1 MNIFI
6 IGGGNLGTAIAK
18 GLKHANPEFSIAVS
32 RRNVEK
38 INYLKEWGIQ
48 TTASNLT
55 FLETAHILLLAVK
68 PHQLLNILTEIRPF
82 LNGQI
87 IISVATGFTL
97 RELEAVLGS
106 NLPLFRAMPNTAISQ
121 RESITCISSLNATL
135 EQKQSVIQIF
145 DKLGKSVLIDEHLMD
160 AATVLG
166 ACGLAFALR
175 YIRASM
181 QGGIQI
187 GFDSTTALIIAAQT
201 VKGAA
206 ALLLNQTSHPE
217 AEIDKV
223 TTPQG
228 CTISGLNEMEHQG
241 FSSALIKGIL
251 SSFHAIEDI
260 KLKKTKNYAD

>member
-1 MNIFI
+1 
-6 IGGGNLGTAIAK
+6 
-18 GLKHANPEFSIAVS
+18 
-32 RRNVEK
+32 
-38 INYLKEWGIQ
+38 
-48 TTASNLT
+48 
-55 FLETAHILLLAVK
+55 
-68 PHQLLNILTEIRPF
+68 
-82 LNGQI
+82 
-87 IISVATGFTL
+87 
-97 RELEAVLGS
+97 
-106 NLPLFRAMPNTAISQ
+106 MPNTAIAQ
-121 RESITCISSLNATL
+121 KESMTCISSLNATP
-135 EQKQSVIQIF
+135 EQKEIVIEIFNKLGQSVF
-145 DKLGKSVLIDEHLMD
+145 IDEHLMD

-187 GFDSTTALIIAAQT
+187 GFDSATALTIAAQT

-206 ALLLNQTSHPE
+206 ALLLNQSSHPE
-217 AEIDKV
+217 SEIDKV

-260 KLKKTKNYAD
+260 KLKKD

>member
-6 IGGGNLGTAIAK
+6 IGGGNLGSAIAK
-18 GLKHANPEFSIAVS
+18 GLKEANPEFSITVS

-38 INYLKEWGIQ
+38 ISYLKELGIQ
-48 TTASNLT
+48 ISASNLT
-55 FLETAHILLLAVK
+55 FLEAAHILILAVK
-68 PHQLLNILTEIRPF
+68 PHQLLNILTEIGPF
-82 LNGQI
+82 LKAQI
-87 IISVATGFTL
+87 VISVATGFPL
-97 RELEAVLGS
+97 CELQEAIGS
-106 NLPLFRAMPNTAISQ
+106 HIPIFRAMPNTAIAQ
-121 RESITCISSLNATL
+121 RESITCISSLNATP
-135 EQKQSVIQIF
+135 EQKGTVLEIF
-145 DKLGKSVLIDEHLMD
+145 NKLGQSVLIDEHLMD

-187 GFDSTTALIIAAQT
+187 GFDSATALTIAAQT

-206 ALLLNQTSHPE
+206 ALLLNQKSHPE

-251 SSFHAIEDI
+251 SSFDAIEDI
-260 KLKKTKNYAD
+260 KRKKD